1 MLKKLIPLLVVL
13 TTFVFATSVMAQDV
27 VEITFWTE
35 WSAEPWKSLGDDL
48 VAQFN
53 AANPGIRVTHRTIEN
68 EQFFTVLRT
77 AFASGD
83 PPDVFQ
89 HEANNNL
96 FQFVIPGEVEDITDW
111 YEANGSRFVPGS
123 ETAVTYDGRVY
134 GVPGGVAT
142 GTQIY
147 YNAAL
152 LRDNGI
158 DPAALVT
165 WADYLAAFDT
175 LKQRGI
181 TPIAYANKFGWPGS
195 QWFYALLVRWVGAE
209 KVNQLVA
216 RNCEYKWTDPDI
228 VQAAQYYVDLA
239 NAGYFSSGMA
249 SDDYPAA
256 TALFFAGRAAF
267 FHTGSWFIADASAE
281 MPPGFELAMNEFPVF
296 PDGADPE
303 GTQAFASVL
312 GGYSISKR
320 GAELHREEAL
330 MFIDFITQLPQAQ
343 EGVRRTGSISSVVGA
358 VTEETATPLVLQII
372 SQQLDGNTGTI
383 GFLEHITPKEVGE
396 DAIWMGSV
404 GVLTGQLTAEQWMQ
418 NVEDAAAATE
428 PTLILPEQCE

>member
-1 MLKKLIPLLVVL
+1 MLKRFSLLALLLIALVAV
-13 TTFVFATSVMAQDV
+13 TSATAQDV
-27 VEITFWTE
+27 VELSFWTE
-35 WSAEPWKSLGDDL
+35 WSADPWKSLGDDL
-48 VAQFN
+48 VAAFN
-53 AANPGIRVTHRTIEN
+53 AENPGIRVTHRTIEN

-111 YEANGSRFVPGS
+111 FEANGDRFQPGA
-123 ETAVTYDGRVY
+123 ETAVSYEGRVY
-134 GVPGGVAT
+134 GVPGGIST

-152 LRDNGI
+152 LREQGI
-158 DPAALVT
+158 DPASLVT
-165 WADYLAAFDT
+165 WEDYLAAFET
-175 LKQRGI
+175 LKNNGI
-181 TPIAYANKFGWPGS
+181 TPIAFANKFGWPGS

-216 RNCEYKWTDPDI
+216 RNCGYSWTDPDI

-239 NAGYFSSGMA
+239 DAGYFSSGMT

-312 GGYSISKR
+312 GGYAISRR
-320 GAELHREEAL
+320 GAEEHREEAL
-330 MFIDFITQLPQAQ
+330 MFIDFLTRLENAQ
-343 EGVRRTGSISSVVGA
+343 EGVRRTGSISSVIGA
-358 VTEETATPLVLQII
+358 VTAETANPLTLQII
-372 SQQLDGNTGTI
+372 DQQLEGNTGTI
-383 GFLEHITPKEVGE
+383 GFLEHVTPYEVGE
-396 DAIWMGSV
+396 DAIWTGSV
-404 GVLTGQLTAEQWMQ
+404 GVLTGQLTAETWMQ
-418 NVEDAAAATE
+418 RVEEAATATE
-428 PTLILPEQCE
+428 PTLVLPEQCE

>member
-1 MLKKLIPLLVVL
+1 MSRKFLLFAVMLISFL
-13 TTFVFATSVMAQDV
+13 FSTSVFAQDV
-27 VEITFWTE
+27 VELTFWTE
-35 WSAEPWKSLGDDL
+35 WSADPWKSLGDDL

-53 AANPGIRVTHRTIEN
+53 EANPGIRVTHRAIEN

-77 AFASGD
+77 AFASGE
-83 PPDVFQ
+83 PPDIFQ

-96 FQFVIPGEVEDITDW
+96 FQFVIPGEVADITDW
-111 YEANGSRFVPGS
+111 YEANGDRFVAGS
-123 ETAVTYDGRVY
+123 EAAVSYDGRVY

-152 LRDNGI
+152 LRENGI

-165 WADYLAAFDT
+165 WDDYLAAFET
-175 LKQRGI
+175 LKQNGI
-181 TPIAYANKFGWPGS
+181 VPIAYANKFGWPGS

-216 RNCEYKWTDPDI
+216 RNCGYAWTDQDI

-239 NAGYFSSGMA
+239 ENDYFSSGMA

-256 TALFFAGRAAF
+256 TALFFAGRAGF

-281 MPPGFELAMNEFPVF
+281 MPPGFELGMNEFPVF
-296 PDGADPE
+296 PNGADPE

-312 GGYSISKR
+312 GGYSISQQ
-320 GAELHREEAL
+320 GAELHRDEAL
-330 MFIDFITQLPQAQ
+330 LFIDFITQLPQAQ

-358 VTEETATPLVLQII
+358 VTEETANPLTLQII
-372 SQQLDGNTGTI
+372 DQQLEGNTGTI
-383 GFLEHITPKEVGE
+383 GFLEHITPFEVGE
-396 DAIWMGSV
+396 DAIWTGSV

-428 PTLILPEQCE
+428 PTLVLPEQCE

>member
-1 MLKKLIPLLVVL
+1 MRKKFLLLTIALIAFVLPSTLL
-13 TTFVFATSVMAQDV
+13 AQDV
-27 VEITFWTE
+27 VELSFWTE
-35 WSAEPWKSLGDDL
+35 WSADPWKSLGDDL
-48 VAQFN
+48 VAAFN
-53 AANPGIRVTHRTIEN
+53 EAHPGIRVTHRTIEN

-83 PPDVFQ
+83 PPDIFQ

-111 YEANGSRFVPGS
+111 FEVNGGRFVPGS
-123 ETAVTYDGRVY
+123 EDAVTYNGRIY
-134 GVPGGVAT
+134 GVPGGVST
-142 GTQIY
+142 GTQLY

-152 LRDNGI
+152 LRANDI

-165 WADYLAAFDT
+165 WDDYLAAFEK
-175 LKQRGI
+175 LKQNGI
-181 TPIAYANKFGWPGS
+181 VPIAFANKFGWPGS

-216 RNCEYKWTDPDI
+216 RNCGYAWTDPDI
-228 VQAAQYYVDLA
+228 VQAAQYYIDLA
-239 NAGYFSSGMA
+239 QNGYFSSGMT

-296 PDGADPE
+296 PNGADPE
-303 GTQAFASVL
+303 GTQAVAAIL
-312 GGYSISKR
+312 GGYSISRR

-330 MFIDFITQLPQAQ
+330 MFIDFITQLENAQ
-343 EGVRRTGSISSVVGA
+343 EGVRRTGSISSVIGA
-358 VTEETATPLVLQII
+358 VTPETAPPLVLQII
-372 SQQLDGNTGTI
+372 EQQLNGNTGTI
-383 GFLEHITPKEVGE
+383 GFLEHNTPFEVGE
-396 DAIWMGSV
+396 DAIWTGSV
-404 GVLTGQLTAEQWMQ
+404 GVLTGQLTAESWMQ
-418 NVEDAAAATE
+418 NVEAAAAATE
-428 PTLILPEQCE
+428 PTLVLPEVCE